1 MGAASITA
9 FDALAPVPEISVL
22 ELAVVICF
30 ARRPGIDPAGVAAEI
45 GRWFNASLV
54 ESDLAGPLRRL
65 VHREWLLCD
74 GLSFRAT
81 EEARAKAEF
90 AGRGLVHF
98 LFRDRYFF
106 DVGKLLDVTIVRED
120 LPNDR

>member
-1 MGAASITA
+1 MGASNITA

-22 ELAVVICF
+22 ELAVVICL
-30 ARRPGIDPAGVAAEI
+30 ARRPGIEPADVVAEI

-65 VHREWLLCD
+65 VHREWLVSD
-74 GLSFRAT
+74 GAAFRAT
-81 EEARAKAEF
+81 EDARLKAEF
-90 AGRGLVHF
+90 ASRGLVHF

-120 LPNDR
+120 PIHDR